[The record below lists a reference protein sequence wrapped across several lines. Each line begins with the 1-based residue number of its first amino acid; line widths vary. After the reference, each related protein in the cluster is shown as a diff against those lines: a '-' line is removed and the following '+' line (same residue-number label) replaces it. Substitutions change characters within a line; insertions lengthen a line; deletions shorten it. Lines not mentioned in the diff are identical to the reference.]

1 MCFLQKANVIRLVKA
16 IGQTR
21 CEVFHNVP
29 LSSPV
34 HHRLSRRLVLLLG
47 DSIIY
52 SEHLWTI
59 AEFTLT
65 FSQVKITPKK
75 MHKKRVFCPYKRCH
89 KVPPCHFDGM
99 AFGLAFL
106 TIGKLS
112 PQGAWTFFSPLLVL
126 SCWMS
131 WSMTLPWMRTRSGFI
146 FGGWFFFRWEKWL
159 P

>member
-1 MCFLQKANVIRLVKA
+1 
-16 IGQTR
+16 
-21 CEVFHNVP
+21 
-29 LSSPV
+29 
-34 HHRLSRRLVLLLG
+34 
-47 DSIIY
+47 
-52 SEHLWTI
+52 
-59 AEFTLT
+59 
-65 FSQVKITPKK
+65 

-146 FGGWFFFRWEKWL
+146 FGGWFFFRWEKVTSIITKQLIHGFRCLATFFSYKCFILCESVYEEVPRTSIDIWKESTTSESHIMATKSNL
-159 P
+159 KTG